1 MAAKKPTRR
10 IPNPPP
16 KPPAPGKPKPGS
28 SIGKAAGEAIARKDR
43 TKDDKKDL
51 RRPKVDLPR
60 SVGQL
65 PTVPSKETEKEPKRL
80 NLSATKKKK

>member
-1 MAAKKPTRR
+1 MAAKKTTRR

-16 KPPAPGKPKPGS
+16 KPPEPGKPK
-28 SIGKAAGEAIARKDR
+28 A

-51 RRPKVDLPR
+51 RRPPVSLPR

-65 PTVPSKETEKEPKRL
+65 PYLVPEKPTKEPKRL